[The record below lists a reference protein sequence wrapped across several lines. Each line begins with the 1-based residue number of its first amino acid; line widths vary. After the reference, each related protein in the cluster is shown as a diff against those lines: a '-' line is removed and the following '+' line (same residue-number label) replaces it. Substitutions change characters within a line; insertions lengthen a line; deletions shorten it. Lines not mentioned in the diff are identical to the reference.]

1 MTGNVAELRLEF
13 TKNNLAIKVARMWDE
28 WNSSRRPWLSEKK
41 ELRQYLFATDT
52 TKTTNSK
59 LPWKNKTTI
68 PKLTQI
74 RDNLHSNYISALFP
88 NDNWMKWEGGDENSE
103 TKKKKEAIT
112 AYLRNKIIQSDF
124 RQTIER
130 LLLDYIDYGK
140 AIADVDWVERYKEE
154 ENGELIPQYI
164 GPVVRR
170 VSPLDIVINPMASDW
185 NTTPK
190 ITRYLKSLGELVQ
203 EQESEPEKGFYK
215 EAIDKAREFRGRMA
229 ELSENDVNKIAGLA
243 VDGFGSAYDYYNSG
257 IVEILEFEGDIFDEQ
272 KNTLHKNQI
281 ITVIDRRLILR
292 QETNPS
298 WIEGSTKASVNW
310 RERPDNLW
318 GMGPLDNLVGM
329 QYRLDHLENAKAD
342 AHDLSLHPP
351 MKIMGNVEQFD
362 WKPGGRIFIGEDGDV
377 QEMATNLNAII
388 TAESQAQQIEAKME
402 EMAGAPKQAMGF
414 RTPGEK
420 TAYEVEQLYN
430 AAIRI
435 FQEKITKFERE
446 LLEPLLNT
454 MLEVSRRNMDRSD
467 IARILD
473 DDLGVAQFDTIT
485 KEDITAIGT
494 VRAVGA
500 RHFASVS
507 QLIQNLTQLA
517 GSPLM
522 QMLGPHMSSK
532 KLYRLIEDQ
541 FQLERWG
548 LFRDWVGMIEQ
559 AEAASLQQELEGQV
573 QSEGMQ
579 PGPEGPLS
587 PQEHANVDQAM
598 MAQQMPQNGS
608 QGA

>member
-1 MTGNVAELRLEF
+1 MAGNVTQMREEF
-13 TKNNLAIKVARMWDE
+13 NKDNLATKISQMWDE
-28 WNSSRRPWLSEKK
+28 WNSSRRPWMSEKK

-88 NDNWMKWEGGDENSE
+88 NDNWMKWEGANEGSE
-103 TKKKKEAIT
+103 TKRKKEAIT
-112 AYLRNKIIQSDF
+112 AYLGNKIIQSDF
-124 RQTIER
+124 RVTMEK

-140 AIADVDWVERYKEE
+140 AIADVDWVEKYKEDE
-154 ENGELIPQYI
+154 DGEIIPQYI
-164 GPVVRR
+164 GPVIRR
-170 VSPLDIVINPMASDW
+170 ISPLDIVINPMATDW
-185 NTTPK
+185 ASTPK
-190 ITRYLKSLGELVQ
+190 ITRYLKNMGELAQ
-203 EQESEPEKGFYK
+203 EFEDEPEKNFYE
-215 EAIDKAREFRGRMA
+215 EALKKSKEFRGKMPD
-229 ELSENDVNKIAGLA
+229 LSESDVNKIAGFT
-243 VDGFGSAYDYYNSG
+243 VDGFGSAYDYYQSG
-257 IVEILEFEGDIFDEQ
+257 VVEILEYEGDIYDEQ
-272 KNTLHKNQI
+272 NDELYRNQV
-281 ITVIDRRLILR
+281 ITVIDRSFILR

-298 WIEGSTKASVNW
+298 WIEGSTKSSVNW
-310 RERPDNLW
+310 RERPDSLW

-351 MKIMGNVEQFD
+351 MKIQGNVEQFE

-377 QEMATNLNAII
+377 AEMATNLNAII
-388 TAESQAQQIEAKME
+388 SAASQAAEIENKME

-446 LLEPLLNT
+446 MLEPLLNT

-467 IARILD
+467 IARVMD
-473 DDLGVAQFDTIT
+473 DDLGVAEFEQIT
-485 KEDITAIGT
+485 KADITATGT

-500 RHFASVS
+500 RHFAAVS

-522 QMLGPHMSSK
+522 GMLAPHMSSK
-532 KLYRLIEDQ
+532 QLYRLIEDQ

-548 LFRDWVGMIEQ
+548 LFRDHIGLIEQ
-559 AEAASLQQELEGQV
+559 SEAAALQQQLEMQT

-579 PGPEGPLS
+579 PGMEGPMS
-587 PQEHANVDQAM
+587 PQEEQEMVQAQM
-598 MAQQMPQNGS
+598 QQQASQNGS
-608 QGA
+608 QGR